1 MIDLIDKVLYIVLQ
15 NVTWEIMFSA
25 LFAQRR
31 ERRRFLP
38 VLVRVIMLTCL
49 RIFCAATVGS
59 PIMPLLL
66 IIGFYTVARIEFVA
80 KGKAL
85 AVEVVFT
92 YVTME
97 LLCIICGV
105 LSVVVCFYILGTT
118 SKIVITIISGLI
130 LAVVL
135 CIGYFICRKKDMSA
149 LGHKYSTGIFAA
161 VLVMFLGAFGVIRT
175 PYVSANKVF
184 YIFVL
189 FITIT
194 CFALLV
200 VWAYREHKI
209 LREQERRDRELEALA
224 RERDDLRSE
233 NHRLGKVLPS
243 LEHQYGELAEW
254 ARLLREKEVL
264 TEFSEELQT
273 KRHTVSQIRGALR
286 ERGGEGHSMEP
297 LTVQTGIDALDGV
310 LSQAAQRASLAGIR
324 FDCRVWTKADVLLC
338 APGVTVLSIQQIL
351 SNLLDNALH
360 TVELA
365 GLEGRVVTCYM
376 GQAEG
381 GYQIEVLDS
390 GAYFV
395 PRILE
400 NLGRRGNTTD
410 GNGIG
415 LVHILEALA
424 ACNASLFISEFRTP
438 HLGGAVKSVAV
449 RFDGKA
455 MAHLSVRAAEIDD
468 ADISIHSLLGREGC
482 I

>member
-1 MIDLIDKVLYIVLQ
+1 MLI
-15 NVTWEIMFSA
+15 
-25 LFAQRR
+25 
-31 ERRRFLP
+31 P
-38 VLVRVIMLTCL
+38 
-49 RIFCAATVGS
+49 
-59 PIMPLLL
+59 PIMICGYCLLAQMGRELPRKAL
-66 IIGFYTVARIEFVA
+66 IIEAA
-80 KGKAL
+80 
-85 AVEVVFT
+85 FT
-92 YVTME
+92 YAMME
-97 LLCIICGV
+97 LLCIFCSFGAALLCTYV
-105 LSVVVCFYILGTT
+105 VHSQDYGSVTIVCAFLLMASWRFSVSIF
-118 SKIVITIISGLI
+118 KHRD
-130 LAVVL
+130 
-135 CIGYFICRKKDMSA
+135 FSA
-149 LGHKYSTGIFAA
+149 LGERYSYG
-161 VLVMFLGAFGVIRT
+161 VLAIILTLFLTAFGVIHT
-175 PYVSANKVF
+175 PYTVINKPF
-184 YIFVL
+184 YFLVLFVL
-189 FITIT
+189 CICFI
-194 CFALLV
+194 LLT

-254 ARLLREKEVL
+254 ARHLCEKEIL